1 VQKELETR
9 IDQETSETQIEEQPA
24 TSSLLA
30 MTPQAPS
37 LKLFF
42 CWEIPKS
49 ASQQS
54 YITLEWTDMCCRK
67 LSWIKVPFSVTC
79 TQKLVDSTLYQK
91 S

>member
-1 VQKELETR
+1 
-9 IDQETSETQIEEQPA
+9 
-24 TSSLLA
+24 LLA

-54 YITLEWTDMCCRK
+54 YITLE
-67 LSWIKVPFSVTC
+67 
-79 TQKLVDSTLYQK
+79 
-91 S
+91 